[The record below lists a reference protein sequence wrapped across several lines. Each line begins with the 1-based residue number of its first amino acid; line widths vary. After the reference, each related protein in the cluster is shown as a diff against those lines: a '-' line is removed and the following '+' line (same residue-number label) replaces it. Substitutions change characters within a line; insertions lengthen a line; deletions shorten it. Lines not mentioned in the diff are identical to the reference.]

1 MLERSS
7 EEGSGRMAMTLRW
20 LALTIGIACVAI
32 GVFHF
37 ILGIDSVPG
46 EGNTGATVDSR
57 ERFYAAIFLGYGIAW
72 IWAARQSPV
81 PSTTVRWLSGIF
93 LLGGVGRL
101 LSMVIHGQPHWFQVA
116 LTVLELTLPLLFYWL
131 SATRKLP
138 STNLTNQRIR

>member
-81 PSTTVRWLSGIF
+81 PSTTLLWKKASALSLSAPPLLNATRSHLPASSPAPYTRRTIAGWLS
-93 LLGGVGRL
+93 LLYFGR
-101 LSMVIHGQPHWFQVA
+101 
-116 LTVLELTLPLLFYWL
+116 
-131 SATRKLP
+131 
-138 STNLTNQRIR
+138 